1 LRASVNKYSQYKFHF
16 DWRMFLFTAAFFPF
30 LIALGLWQL
39 EREQQK
45 ILTEKVYETRNASE
59 PIDVSSIDWASSD
72 LNWIAVT
79 ATGFFD
85 NTRQLL
91 LDNRILNSVVGYEVL
106 APFYTDGR
114 VLLVNRGWIA
124 QGQSRQSLPELA
136 LTEDRVTIT
145 GHIYVP
151 DGELM
156 ILGAE
161 EAVTESWP
169 KVIQSVDI
177 QTLSSVMDEAFE
189 THVVR
194 LDENSTAV
202 LQTNWTA
209 INMRPEVHRAY
220 AVQWFVMASVL
231 MFLYLFFSIRKLER

>member
-1 LRASVNKYSQYKFHF
+1 MRESVKKYMQYKFHF

-39 EREQQK
+39 EREHAK
-45 ILTEKVYETRNASE
+45 LVAEKVYETRSANE
-59 PIDVSSIDWASSD
+59 PTDVSSIDWTNPD
-72 LNWIAVT
+72 LNWIAIR

-85 NTRQLL
+85 NKRQLL
-91 LDNRILNSVVGYEVL
+91 LDNRTLNSVVGYEVIS
-106 APFYTDGR
+106 PFYTDDR

-124 QGQSRQSLPELA
+124 QGPSRQSLPELG
-136 LTEDRVTIT
+136 LTEEQITIT

-161 EAVTESWP
+161 EAVTDRWP

-177 QTLSSVMDEAFE
+177 QVLSSVMDEAFQP
-189 THVVR
+189 HIVR